1 MTRRDLRAVAESKR
15 RQSGYPARMRLFL
28 DSLDADDR
36 AAVDELL
43 FGEPR
48 YPHRWVAETLT
59 DEFADNPHIAKG
71 RVTDDEVLR
80 WRAKHTS

>member
-1 MTRRDLRAVAESKR
+1 M
-15 RQSGYPARMRLFL
+15 QLFVE
-28 DSLDADDR
+28 SLDADDR

-48 YPHRWVAETLT
+48 YSNHVVASTLS
-59 DEFADNPHIAKG
+59 DEFADNPHMAKG

-80 WRAKHTS
+80 WRAKHAT